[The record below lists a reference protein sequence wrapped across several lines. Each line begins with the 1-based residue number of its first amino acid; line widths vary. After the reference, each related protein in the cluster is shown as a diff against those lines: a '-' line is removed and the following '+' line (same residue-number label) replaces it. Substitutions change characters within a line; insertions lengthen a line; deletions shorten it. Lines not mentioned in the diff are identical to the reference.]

1 MKISQPL
8 LRGAAIAAV
17 GLAVF
22 GATITTPT
30 AEASVVEKKAPKA
43 PKAGNDN
50 DSGGISNVP
59 IIGDLVSGFEGQ
71 EPEDI
76 AVGAIQ
82 ITAAVAETIVPMV
95 IRAFK

>member
-1 MKISQPL
+1 MKTSQNL
-8 LRGAAIAAV
+8 LRGAAIVAV

-22 GATITTPT
+22 GTTVTVTTPT
-30 AEASVVEKKAPKA
+30 AEAAVMEKKNAKGE
-43 PKAGNDN
+43 KN
-50 DSGGISNVP
+50 DSGSGISDVP
-59 IIGDLVSGFEGQ
+59 IIGDLVGSFEGQ

-82 ITAAVAETIVPMV
+82 ITAGVAETVVPMV

>member
-1 MKISQPL
+1 MKITSAL

-22 GATITTPT
+22 GTTVTITTPT
-30 AEASVVEKKAPKA
+30 AEAAVLEKKNSTSE
-43 PKAGNDN
+43 KAG
-50 DSGGISNVP
+50 SGGISDVP
-59 IIGDLVSGFEGQ
+59 IIGDLVGSFEGQ

-76 AVGAIQ
+76 AVTAIQ
-82 ITAAVAETIVPMV
+82 MGAGAAEIIVPTI